1 MESNVVAAI
10 EASKLSKTVH
20 TKMGDITILHEIS
33 ISVAP
38 GESIAIVGSSGSG
51 KTTLLSLLAG
61 LDLPS
66 TGFVSLFGKNL
77 QDIDEEKRA
86 AVRRDLVSFVFQSF
100 QLIPELTALENVILP
115 MEIKGVDRILAIE
128 QGKLALKQ
136 VGLEHRLEHYP
147 KTLSGGEQQR
157 VALARAF
164 VTKPRILFAD
174 EPTGSLDEENGQKVI
189 QLLFDMNTQSGST
202 LVLVTHDLALARMC
216 QKMLYLR
223 GGQLVDDPNKF

>member
-1 MESNVVAAI
+1 MESNVVTAI
-10 EASKLSKTVH
+10 EASMLSKSVQ
-20 TKMGDITILHEIS
+20 TKMGLITILHEIS
-33 ISVAP
+33 ISVAQ

-77 QDIDEEKRA
+77 QNIDEEKRA
-86 AVRRDLVSFVFQSF
+86 AIRRDLVSFVFQSF

-115 MEIKGVDRILAIE
+115 MEIKGMDRLLALE
-128 QGKLALKQ
+128 QGVAALKQ
-136 VGLEHRLEHYP
+136 VGLEHRLDHYP

-164 VTKPRILFAD
+164 VTKPKILFAD
-174 EPTGSLDEENGQKVI
+174 EPTGSLDEENGQRVI
-189 QLLFDMNTQSGST
+189 ELLFDLNKQLGST
-202 LVLVTHDLALARMC
+202 LVLVTHDLGLARKC
-216 QKMLYLR
+216 QKIFYLK
-223 GGQLVDDPNKF
+223 GGQLVDAPK